1 MNLNKQNRNVIQMP
15 IQKDN
20 SKFKELLL
28 NIKARLRGDVAQLTQ
43 EALSSSV
50 DGNSKSPT
58 HLAELG
64 TQSYE
69 QEFSLQFIE
78 NDQEVMSEIDD
89 ALYRIEQGTFGLC
102 EGCLADN
109 KSNTKSRIPKGRLK
123 VIPYAR
129 NCVECERKRE
139 ELLS

>member
-1 MNLNKQNRNVIQMP
+1 MPSRN
-15 IQKDN
+15 DY
-20 SKFKELLL
+20 SEFKKILKTL
-28 NIKARLRGDVAQLTQ
+28 KARLRGDVTQLTN
-43 EALSSSV
+43 ETLSQSAVS
-50 DGNSKSPT
+50 GSKSPT

-78 NDQEVMSEIDD
+78 NDQEVLNEIND
-89 ALYRIEQGTFGLC
+89 ALSRLEQNTFGLC

-109 KSNTKSRIPKGRLK
+109 KPPSRARIPKGRLK
-123 VIPYAR
+123 VIPYTR

-139 ELLS
+139 ELLSS

>member
-1 MNLNKQNRNVIQMP
+1 MATKNGNAE
-15 IQKDN
+15 
-20 SKFKELLL
+20 FKKLLQS
-28 NIKARLRGDVAQLTQ
+28 IKARLRGDVDQLTQ
-43 EALSSSV
+43 EALSASAN
-50 DGNSKSPT
+50 GSKSPT
-58 HLAELG
+58 HMAELG

-78 NDQEVMSEIDD
+78 NDQEVLNEIDD
-89 ALYRIEQGTFGLC
+89 ALYRIEQGTYGQC

-109 KSNTKSRIPKGRLK
+109 KSAAKSRIPKGRLR